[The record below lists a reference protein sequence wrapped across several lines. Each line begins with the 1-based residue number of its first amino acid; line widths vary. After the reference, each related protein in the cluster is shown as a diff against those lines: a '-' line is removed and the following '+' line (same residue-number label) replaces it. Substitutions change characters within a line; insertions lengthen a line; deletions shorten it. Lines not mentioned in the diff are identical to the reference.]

1 MDPQVVSV
9 AHRQMIVLQLHSPAS
24 SLQLCPGISNNI
36 ICVISARQMAECAAM
51 FFSGYYSCTTAMF
64 CTTTGP
70 TPSKVIQQNMNS
82 KLTSNMGNVLFRFFP
97 HLPTATWH
105 LPTKPAFICVLFT
118 LSLYLTISL
127 VYKWCSLLSNLPPTQ
142 SHVDS
147 RWLYLINN

>member
-70 TPSKVIQQNMNS
+70 TPSQSHTAEHEQQINIKHGQCPLS
-82 KLTSNMGNVLFRFFP
+82 LFSPSAHRHLTLANETRIYLCSFYSLSIWPF
-97 HLPTATWH
+97 L
-105 LPTKPAFICVLFT
+105 LFT
-118 LSLYLTISL
+118 SDARFCLISRPL
-127 VYKWCSLLSNLPPTQ
+127 NLL
-142 SHVDS
+142 
-147 RWLYLINN
+147 LIRGGCT